1 MKKCLITFILLIAT
15 ISFAGGFGEFGNS
28 IPNTGV
34 TGLMDASNVTI
45 TGGDISGANIT
56 VSDFVN
62 MSVDWGMDSIMSAP
76 DAAIKAQG
84 NVGATLASN
93 ATAANVTYGTFTAGE
108 GGNVT
113 TAVWGSGTQTATMTL
128 ANLVIGKIYHWF
140 FTPTVTGQAPTITA
154 TSGVGQSTIP
164 TVVSATVENIYFRAT
179 ATSAVFTFTNTGA
192 STWSAA
198 STGVFEYSRPAI
210 VREFSNSTLQTL
222 VFDWLPPADWDGGT
236 IKITPYMVV
245 TNATAPANTE
255 TIIWSFSG
263 YCVGD
268 SDSLSQALGTAVTS
282 TYTAGN
288 ALVQYDEVIGAE
300 TNAITLAGAGSGTK
314 CRISAERL
322 TSGTYAQKIGAAAFK
337 VKFTRTMTP

>member
-1 MKKCLITFILLIAT
+1 MKKKNLLIGS
-15 ISFAGGFGEFGNS
+15 IFCFLFAGFIACQIVWAFPPTPPTDPHIAAITSG
-28 IPNTGV
+28 
-34 TGLMDASNVTI
+34 TI
-45 TGGDISGANIT
+45 VGANIT
-56 VSDFVN
+56 VSDVAN
-62 MSVDWGMDSIMSAP
+62 MSVDWGMDSVMSAP
-76 DAAIKAQG
+76 DAAIKVQG
-84 NVGATLASN
+84 NVGASLASN

-128 ANLVIGKIYHWF
+128 ANLVVGKIYHWF
-140 FTPTVTGQAPTITA
+140 FTPTVTGQVPTITA

-192 STWSAA
+192 STWSSA
-198 STGVFEYSRPAI
+198 STGVYEYSRPAI

-222 VFDWLPPADWDGGT
+222 VFDWLPPSDWDGGT

-255 TIIWSFSG
+255 TVIWSFAG

-268 SDSLSQALGTAVTS
+268 SDSLSQALGTAVT
-282 TYTAGN
+282 
-288 ALVQYDEVIGAE
+288 
-300 TNAITLAGAGSGTK
+300 
-314 CRISAERL
+314 
-322 TSGTYAQKIGAAAFK
+322 
-337 VKFTRTMTP
+337 